1 MKSWFGWTLLVLVI
15 AAVADGFYAY
25 HWYFARDGSSARSG
39 GEATLTE
46 LKPDAFRF
54 LHTEQ
59 QTIPPTVVNGR
70 TVDTITYGVFQ
81 FRYSHSNPLEFWGDF
96 EDKKFA
102 TRFTNYRI
110 HKKSSWEDLPVGYS
124 FTAATTSILQPGVDY
139 ELLIPLVYP
148 GLSDAR
154 ELRVSAES
162 GSGTFW
168 SEAFPYPKK

>member
-1 MKSWFGWTLLVLVI
+1 MKSWFRWTLLVLVI

-25 HWYFARDGSSARSG
+25 HWYFASNR
-39 GEATLTE
+39 GEATLPE
-46 LKPDAFRF
+46 LKPDTFRF

-59 QTIPPTVVNGR
+59 QSIPPIEVNGR

-81 FRYSHSNPLEFWGDF
+81 FRYSYANPLEFWGDF
-96 EDKKFA
+96 EDKKFE
-102 TRFTNYRI
+102 TRFTNYRTRKRFI
-110 HKKSSWEDLPVGYS
+110 WEDLQVGYS
-124 FTAATTSILQPGVDY
+124 GTGATTSILQPGVDY

-162 GSGTFW
+162 EGGRFW
-168 SEAFPYPKK
+168 SDAFPYPKK